1 MTENNNELSPAQ
13 KAALNRDAKLA
24 EVRLKKALTNAK
36 TTVNKFI
43 TDTFPEDFKKTE
55 DFKKATLDIRGDDAK
70 ILDFAKI
77 LTDAPTISY
86 KAIQL
91 ETLLKYDAVNGD
103 ASIRTATKA
112 LIQDMNDNNWS
123 AELNADKV
131 ADLQNIFNGFV
142 NEETRLANE
151 AKAQK
156 AAEELADAK
165 DTVDAFIKTLP
176 VTAQEKANLD
186 LKADDATTIAFA
198 KTLPVDVTT
207 ISYKAIQLAT
217 LLKYDAVNGNSSV
230 RSATKALI
238 QDMNDNNWSAE
249 LNADKVA
256 DLQNIFNGFVNEE
269 TRLAN
274 EAKAQ
279 KAAEELAD
287 AKDTVD
293 AFIKT
298 LPVTAQEKANLDL
311 KADDATTIAFAKTLP
326 VDVTTISYK
335 AIQLATLLKY
345 DAVNGNSSVRSATK
359 ALIQDMNDNN
369 WSAELNADKV
379 ADLQN
384 IFNGFVNEE
393 TRLADEAKA
402 QKAAE
407 ELADAKGSVNLFM
420 ETTFPEDFRK
430 TTAFKELTKDI
441 WANSDQIIRFAKDI
455 GSPSTQTYITAQL
468 NYIVGDDRCTDFP
481 SIRPITSSL
490 INKMN
495 ADSKLENTTWTVNL
509 VQGFNELYEILSP
522 LPTAKCLALNE
533 ALNDLVGVSILKQIN
548 KTLDKKGY
556 SKCVTSSEDAT
567 CESDNACYVQLE
579 DALEIN
585 GETSNFFCC
594 E

>member
-91 ETLLKYDAVNGD
+91 ETLLIYDAVNGD
-103 ASIRTATKA
+103 ASIRT
-112 LIQDMNDNNWS
+112 
-123 AELNADKV
+123 
-131 ADLQNIFNGFV
+131 
-142 NEETRLANE
+142 
-151 AKAQK
+151 
-156 AAEELADAK
+156 
-165 DTVDAFIKTLP
+165 
-176 VTAQEKANLD
+176 
-186 LKADDATTIAFA
+186 
-198 KTLPVDVTT
+198 
-207 ISYKAIQLAT
+207 
-217 LLKYDAVNGNSSV
+217 
-230 RSATKALI
+230 
-238 QDMNDNNWSAE
+238 
-249 LNADKVA
+249 
-256 DLQNIFNGFVNEE
+256 
-269 TRLAN
+269 
-274 EAKAQ
+274 
-279 KAAEELAD
+279 
-287 AKDTVD
+287 
-293 AFIKT
+293 
-298 LPVTAQEKANLDL
+298 
-311 KADDATTIAFAKTLP
+311 
-326 VDVTTISYK
+326 
-335 AIQLATLLKY
+335 
-345 DAVNGNSSVRSATK
+345 ATK